1 MFIIYAHA
9 SRRKYFNKKKKPIL
23 TFERGTSS
31 IRITGRFE
39 LFLDIL
45 IAENRRFNFGIF
57 TLY

>member
-1 MFIIYAHA
+1 MQIQVEENI
-9 SRRKYFNKKKKPIL
+9 SIKKNPIL

>member
-1 MFIIYAHA
+1 MQMQVEENISI
-9 SRRKYFNKKKKPIL
+9 KKKPTL

>member
-1 MFIIYAHA
+1 MQMQVEENISI
-9 SRRKYFNKKKKPIL
+9 KKKKPIL

>member
-1 MFIIYAHA
+1 MQMQVEENISI
-9 SRRKYFNKKKKPIL
+9 KKKPIL
-23 TFERGTSS
+23 NFERGTSS

-57 TLY
+57 TLYWTGR